1 MHISSICDTFLSSLS
16 KIHDAIPVQIVLDFL
31 ALMKG
36 TVLMTWN
43 LKTTY
48 SLFVSVNFITSAYF
62 SISFKQFFLVFL
74 TSDSISF
81 RI

>member
-31 ALMKG
+31 PLMKG